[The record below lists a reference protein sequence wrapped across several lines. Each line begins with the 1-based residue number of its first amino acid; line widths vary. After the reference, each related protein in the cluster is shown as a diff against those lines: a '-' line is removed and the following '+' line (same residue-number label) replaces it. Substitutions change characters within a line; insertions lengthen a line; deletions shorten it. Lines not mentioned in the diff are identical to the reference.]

1 VNVDVLLPGW
11 PPSPPGRPGGAAS
24 KPPGFVARGLGNAVT
39 PPCCLAS
46 RLHFVS
52 SRLSS
57 PVLATL

>member
-11 PPSPPGRPGGAAS
+11 PPSPPGRPGGPAS
-24 KPPGFVARGLGNAVT
+24 KPPGFVASLAGEPSYTSVLPGLQA
-39 PPCCLAS
+39 A
-46 RLHFVS
+46 